1 MNISRE
7 VFENILLR
15 LRIEWPNI
23 PDDFFE
29 YLRCDI
35 YDSQNVTSEISPPS
49 SYCSYRHPFSSA
61 RRHT

>member
-23 PDDFFE
+23 PDEFFE
-29 YLRCDI
+29 YLRRDI
-35 YDSQNVTSEISPPS
+35 YDSQNVTSGRSPPS
-49 SYCSYRHPFSSA
+49 SYCSSRHPFSA
-61 RRHT
+61 VRRHT

>member
-35 YDSQNVTSEISPPS
+35 YDSQNVTSERSPPS
-49 SYCSYRHPFSSA
+49 SYCSSLHPSSSA
-61 RRHT
+61 HRHT